1 MNELRNAEM
10 ATLDVAFFSN
20 EIKPSFILNRLRLDI
35 IIRPMKMVVANG
47 AQSHTPPAKKLYKMA
62 TLDVNG
68 DGDAAPATGPLT

>member
-1 MNELRNAEM
+1 
-10 ATLDVAFFSN
+10 
-20 EIKPSFILNRLRLDI
+20 
-35 IIRPMKMVVANG
+35 MKMVVANG